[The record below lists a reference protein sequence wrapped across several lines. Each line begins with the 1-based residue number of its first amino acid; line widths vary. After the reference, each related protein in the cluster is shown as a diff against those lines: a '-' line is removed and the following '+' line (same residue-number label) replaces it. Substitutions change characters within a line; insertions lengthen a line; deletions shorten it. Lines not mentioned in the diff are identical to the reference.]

1 LLLLKFISSKNILFC
16 EINNTK
22 HNLTPQLNDLSV
34 YNNRF
39 RILATSNTYITIHYM
54 DINFNKNE
62 DHNKLLITNLK
73 QLFAKV
79 KVGGGEKRIEKL
91 HNEGK
96 MTARER
102 IDYLLDAKAN
112 NIEIGAFVGEG
123 MYAEHGGCPSGG
135 VVVKIGYIKGKQCI
149 VVANDATVKAGAWFP
164 ITAKKNLRAQE
175 LAMENRLPI
184 IYLVDSAGVYLPLQD
199 EIFPDK
205 EHFGRIFRNNAQM
218 SSMGI
223 TQIAAVMGSCVAGG
237 AYLPIMSDEA
247 MIVDKTGS
255 IFLAGSYLVKAAI
268 GESIDNETLGG
279 ATTHCEISGVTDY
292 KAKDDKDALDRIK
305 SIVSKIGDYDKAGF
319 NREKSQKPALDE
331 KEIYGILP
339 KARNEQY
346 DMMEIINRLVDNSE
360 FDIYKDGYGQTIIT
374 GYARIDGWA
383 VGIVA
388 NQRKVVKTKNGEMQ
402 FGGVIYSDSADKA
415 TRFIANC
422 NQKKIPLVFIQDV
435 TGFMVGSKS
444 EHGGIIKDGAK
455 MVNAVAN
462 SVVPKFTV
470 IVGNSYGAGNYAM
483 CGKAYDPRLIFAWPS
498 AELAVMGGTQAA
510 KVLAQIET
518 SSLKAKGEVVD
529 EAKEK
534 ELFDKIK
541 ARYDEQVSPY
551 YAASRLWTDA
561 IIDPLDTRTWISMG
575 IEAAN
580 HSPIEKKFN
589 LGVIQV

>member
-1 LLLLKFISSKNILFC
+1 
-16 EINNTK
+16 
-22 HNLTPQLNDLSV
+22 
-34 YNNRF
+34 
-39 RILATSNTYITIHYM
+39 M

-62 DHNKLLITNLK
+62 DHNKLLLSQLK
-73 QLFAKV
+73 QRFAKV
-79 KVGGGEKRIEKL
+79 KMGGGEKRIEKL
-91 HNEGK
+91 HAEGK

-102 IDYLLDAKAN
+102 IDYLLDDKKPA
-112 NIEIGAFVGEG
+112 IEIGAFTGEG

-135 VVVKIGYIKGKQCI
+135 VVVKIGYIQGKQCI

-164 ITAKKNLRAQE
+164 ITGKKNLRAQE
-175 LAMENRLPI
+175 IAMENHLPI
-184 IYLVDSAGVYLPLQD
+184 IYLVDSAGVYLPMQD

-205 EHFGRIFRNNAQM
+205 EHFGRIFRNNAIM

-268 GESIDNETLGG
+268 GENIDNETLGG

-292 KAKDDKDALDRIK
+292 KAKDDADALDRIK
-305 SIVSKIGDYDKAGF
+305 RIVGKIGDYEKTGF
-319 NREKSQKPALDE
+319 NRETPAKPSLNEAD
-331 KEIYGILP
+331 IYGILP
-339 KARNEQY
+339 KSRAEQY
-346 DMMEIINRLVDNSE
+346 DMLEIIKRLVDHSE
-360 FDIYKDGYGQTIIT
+360 IDLYKGDYGKSIIT

-388 NQRKVVKTKNGEMQ
+388 NQRSVSKTKKGEIQ

-422 NQKKIPLVFIQDV
+422 NQKKIPLVFLQDV

-462 SVVPKFTV
+462 SVVPKFTIV
-470 IVGNSYGAGNYAM
+470 IGNSYGAGNYAM
-483 CGKAYDPRLIFAWPS
+483 CGKAYDPRLIVAWPS

-510 KVLAQIET
+510 KVLMQIEAAA
-518 SSLKAKGEVVD
+518 LKNKGEVVD
-529 EAKEK
+529 EQKEQ

-551 YAASRLWTDA
+551 YAAARLWTDA
-561 IIDPLDTRTWISMG
+561 VIDPLDTRTWISMG

-580 HSPIEKKFN
+580 QAPITQKFN
-589 LGVIQV
+589 MGVLQV

>member
-1 LLLLKFISSKNILFC
+1 
-16 EINNTK
+16 
-22 HNLTPQLNDLSV
+22 
-34 YNNRF
+34 
-39 RILATSNTYITIHYM
+39 M

-62 DHNKLLITNLK
+62 DHNKLLLSELNKRL
-73 QLFAKV
+73 AKV
-79 KVGGGEKRIEKL
+79 SLGGGKSSIEK
-91 HNEGK
+91 HHSKGK
-96 MTARER
+96 MTAHER
-102 IDYLLDAKAN
+102 INYLLDSGAKS
-112 NIEIGAFVGEG
+112 IELAAFAGEG
-123 MYAEHGGCPSGG
+123 MYQEHGGCPSAG

-175 LAMENRLPI
+175 IAIENKLPI

-205 EHFGRIFRNNAQM
+205 EHFGRIFRNNAIM

-223 TQIAAVMGSCVAGG
+223 TQISAVMGSCVAGG

-247 MIVDKTGS
+247 LIVDKTGS

-292 KAKDDKDALDRIK
+292 KAKDDKDALDTIK
-305 SIVSKIGDYDKAGF
+305 NIIGKIGDYDKAGF
-319 NREKSQKPALDE
+319 NRIDPAKPKDNPE
-331 KEIYGILP
+331 NIYGIIP
-339 KARNEQY
+339 KSRADQY
-346 DMMEIINRLVDNSE
+346 NMYDIIKRLVDNSE
-360 FDIYKDGYGQTIIT
+360 FDEYKAGYGKTIIT
-374 GYARIDGWA
+374 CYARIDGWA

-388 NQRKVVKTKNGEMQ
+388 NQRKLVKTKQGEMQ
-402 FGGVIYSDSADKA
+402 FGGVIYNDSADKA

-422 NQKKIPLVFIQDV
+422 NQKKIPLVFLQDV

-455 MVNAVAN
+455 MVNAVSN

-470 IVGNSYGAGNYAM
+470 IIGNSYGAGNYAM
-483 CGKAYDPRLIFAWPS
+483 CGKAYDPRLIVAWPS
-498 AELAVMGGTQAA
+498 AELAVMSGNSAA
-510 KVLAQIET
+510 KVLLQIET
-518 SSLKAKGEVVD
+518 ASLKKKGETIT
-529 EAKEK
+529 KEK
-534 ELFDKIK
+534 EEALFNKIK
-541 ARYDEQVSPY
+541 DRYDTQTSPY
-551 YAASRLWTDA
+551 YAASRIWTDA
-561 IIDPLDTRTWISMG
+561 IIDPLDTRKWLTMG

-580 HSPIEKKFN
+580 HAPIEKKFN

>member
-1 LLLLKFISSKNILFC
+1 MLFC
-16 EINNTK
+16 EIDNTR
-22 HNLTPQLNDLSV
+22 HNLTPQLNDLSI

-39 RILATSNTYITIHYM
+39 RILATSKTYFLIHDM

-62 DHNKLLITNLK
+62 DYNKLLITDLK
-73 QLFAKV
+73 QRFAKV
-79 KVGGGEKRIEKL
+79 RVGGGEKRIEKL

-102 IDYLLDAKAN
+102 IDYLFDAKAN
-112 NIEIGAFVGEG
+112 SIEIGAFVGEG

-175 LAMENRLPI
+175 IAMENRLPI

-319 NREKSQKPALDE
+319 NREKSQKPAFDE

-360 FDIYKDGYGQTIIT
+360 FDTYKDGYGQTIIT

-455 MVNAVAN
+455 MVNAVSN

-551 YAASRLWTDA
+551 YSASRLWTDA
-561 IIDPLDTRTWISMG
+561 IIDPIDTRTWISMG

>member
-1 LLLLKFISSKNILFC
+1 
-16 EINNTK
+16 
-22 HNLTPQLNDLSV
+22 
-34 YNNRF
+34 
-39 RILATSNTYITIHYM
+39 M

-62 DHNKLLITNLK
+62 DHNKLLLSELK
-73 QLFAKV
+73 QKFAKV
-79 KVGGGEKRIEKL
+79 RLGGGEKRIEKL
-91 HNEGK
+91 HSEGK

-102 IDYLLDAKAN
+102 IDYLLDKDSES
-112 NIEIGAFVGEG
+112 IEIGAFAGDG

-135 VVVKIGYIKGKQCI
+135 VVVKIGYVSGKQCM

-164 ITAKKNLRAQE
+164 ITGKKNLRAQE
-175 LAMENRLPI
+175 IAMENRLPI
-184 IYLVDSAGVYLPLQD
+184 IYLVDSAGVYLPMQD

-205 EHFGRIFRNNAQM
+205 EHFGRIFRNNAIM

-247 MIVDKTGS
+247 LIVDKTGS

-292 KAKDDKDALDRIK
+292 KAKDDKDALDTIK
-305 SIVSKIGDYDKAGF
+305 NIVSKIGDFDKAGY
-319 NREKSQKPALDE
+319 NRIKSEKPAMPE
-331 KEIYGILP
+331 SEIYGILP
-339 KARNEQY
+339 KMRSEQY
-346 DMMEIINRLVDNSE
+346 DMMEIISRLVDNSE
-360 FDIYKDGYGQTIIT
+360 FDEYKAGYGQTIIT

-388 NQRKVVKTKNGEMQ
+388 NQRKVVKSKKGEMQ

-422 NQKKIPLVFIQDV
+422 NQKKIPLVFLQDV

-455 MVNAVAN
+455 MVNAVSN

-470 IVGNSYGAGNYAM
+470 VVGNSYGAGNYAM

-510 KVLAQIET
+510 KVLLQIEA
-518 SSLKAKGEVVD
+518 SSLKARGE
-529 EAKEK
+529 EITPEK
-534 ELFDKIK
+534 EEELFNKIK
-541 ARYDEQVSPY
+541 ARYDAQVSPY

-561 IIDPLDTRTWISMG
+561 IIDPLDTRKWISMG

-580 HSPIEKKFN
+580 HAPIEKPFN